1 MNKKTRRKDRIQRDI
16 REERERERGGGEG
29 TVHGRERRKGEK
41 RKNKRNEEE
50 RATSVG
56 FQETASKLS

>member
-1 MNKKTRRKDRIQRDI
+1 M
-16 REERERERGGGEG
+16 
-29 TVHGRERRKGEK
+29 HGRERRKGEK

-56 FQETASKLS
+56 FQETALKLSLNIAFSEKYTI